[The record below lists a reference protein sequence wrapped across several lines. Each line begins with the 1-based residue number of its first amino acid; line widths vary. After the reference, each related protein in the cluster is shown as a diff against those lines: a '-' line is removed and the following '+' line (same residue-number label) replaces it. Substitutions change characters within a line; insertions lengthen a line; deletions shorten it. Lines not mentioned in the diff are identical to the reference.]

1 MGEHKLGYPLPLYY
15 TIPFLG
21 HFYWGTVRTTSKRK
35 EKNVSENLTRY
46 STKNN
51 GIFLFLIVLY
61 FFLEEGE
68 HIFKVK
74 NDIVALV

>member
-21 HFYWGTVRTTSKRK
+21 HFYWGTVRITSKRK

-68 HIFKVK
+68 LIFKVK
-74 NDIVALV
+74 NDTVALV

>member
-15 TIPFLG
+15 TILGTFLLG
-21 HFYWGTVRTTSKRK
+21 CEQWEQLQRGKK
-35 EKNVSENLTRY
+35 KMCLENLTRY

-61 FFLEEGE
+61 FFLDEEEGE
-68 HIFKVK
+68 LTYIQG
-74 NDIVALV
+74 

>member
-1 MGEHKLGYPLPLYY
+1 MGYPLPLNY

-21 HFYWGTVRTTSKRK
+21 HFYWGVRTTSKRK

-61 FFLEEGE
+61 FFFWRRGNLL
-68 HIFKVK
+68 IFKVK
-74 NDIVALV
+74 NDTVALV